1 MTLVLK
7 FDSTIV
13 SIFLFLDFP
22 KKSIR
27 KKYIEL
33 SALGLQIEQSKI
45 VRNVA
50 RSTRE

>member
-13 SIFLFLDFP
+13 SFSFLAL
-22 KKSIR
+22 KSTR
-27 KKYIEL
+27 KEYIEL
-33 SALGLQIEQSKI
+33 STLGLQIKQSKI

-50 RSTRE
+50 KSRE